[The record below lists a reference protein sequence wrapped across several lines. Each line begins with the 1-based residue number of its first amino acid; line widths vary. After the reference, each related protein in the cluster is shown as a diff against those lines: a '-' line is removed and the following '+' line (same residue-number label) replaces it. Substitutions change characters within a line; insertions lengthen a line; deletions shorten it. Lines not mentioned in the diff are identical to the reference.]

1 MHGRLAG
8 LLMTTD
14 SLRLLI
20 GCQDGDEDAAWQ
32 LYERYVK
39 RLVGLA
45 RSRISGKLNARV
57 DAEDVVQSV
66 YRSFFRNAQE
76 GRYELEQPG
85 DLWRLLASITVNK
98 VRDQAKRH
106 TQQKRS
112 VDREA
117 GSAEA
122 VAVTFQS
129 LIADE
134 PSPEAALMLIEEVE
148 SVMNQL
154 DESQRQIL
162 ELRLQGH
169 VVEDIAS
176 LAACSERTVR
186 RKLERIEAFL
196 TEKLDSGT

>member
-1 MHGRLAG
+1 
-8 LLMTTD
+8 MTTE

-20 GCQDGDEDAAWQ
+20 GCKDGDEDAAWQ

-45 RSRISGKLNARV
+45 RSRISRKLTARV

-66 YRSFFRNAQE
+66 YRSFFRNAQK

-98 VRDQAKRH
+98 VRDQTKRH

-117 GSAEA
+117 GPGDDEEL
-122 VAVTFQS
+122 AVTFQS

-134 PSPEAALMLIEEVE
+134 PSPEAALILIEEVE
-148 SVMNQL
+148 KVMSQL
-154 DESQRQIL
+154 DETQRRIL

-169 VVEDIAS
+169 IVEDIAG
-176 LAACSERTVR
+176 LAGCSERTVR
-186 RKLERIEAFL
+186 RKLERIEAIL
-196 TEKLDSGT
+196 AVQADAARNE

>member
-1 MHGRLAG
+1 
-8 LLMTTD
+8 MTTE
-14 SLRLLI
+14 SLRLLL
-20 GCQDGDEDAAWQ
+20 GCQEGDEEAAWQ
-32 LYERYVK
+32 LYERYVR

-45 RSRISGKLNARV
+45 RSRISEKLNARV

-117 GSAEA
+117 GSMDT
-122 VAVTFQS
+122 VAVTFRS
-129 LIADE
+129 LITDE
-134 PSPEAALMLIEEVE
+134 PSPEAALMLIEELE
-148 SVMNQL
+148 EVMSHL
-154 DESQRQIL
+154 DESQRRIL

-169 VVEDIAS
+169 IVEDIAS
-176 LAACSERTVR
+176 LAGCSERTVR
-186 RKLERIEAFL
+186 RKLERIEAYL
-196 TEKLDSGT
+196 TGKLDTGPDA